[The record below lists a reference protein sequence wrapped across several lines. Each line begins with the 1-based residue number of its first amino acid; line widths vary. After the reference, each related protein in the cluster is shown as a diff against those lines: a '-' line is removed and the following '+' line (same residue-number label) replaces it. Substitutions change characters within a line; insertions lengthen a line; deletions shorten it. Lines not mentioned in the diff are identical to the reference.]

1 MIGDTFAPTVKT
13 VAGLLKGVCETLTS
27 MPITTKLLT
36 AGLTSM
42 AVGFA
47 FTKVGGLA
55 NVAKMI
61 MGVSLSLKS
70 TTGAVHALNFEAFTD
85 WLKRKV
91 SAKKMIASAFGV
103 SLPKTDGNQAGES
116 SAS

>member
-47 FTKVGGLA
+47 FTKVGGLT
-55 NVAKMI
+55 NVKMI

-91 SAKKMIASAFGV
+91 SAKKMVASAFWV
-103 SLPKTDGNQAGES
+103 SLPKTDGNQAGGS